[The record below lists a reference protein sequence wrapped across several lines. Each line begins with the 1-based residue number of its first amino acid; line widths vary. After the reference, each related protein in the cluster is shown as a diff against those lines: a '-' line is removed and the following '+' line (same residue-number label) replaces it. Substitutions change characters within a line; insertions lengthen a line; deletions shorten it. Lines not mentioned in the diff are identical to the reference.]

1 MLAACYAHRGGRL
14 LTITLVAQAIG
25 TLEDGGVDR
34 MAWELA
40 AMKVK
45 LTTSLVVMR

>member
-1 MLAACYAHRGGRL
+1 MLAACYAHRCGRL
-14 LTITLVAQAIG
+14 LTITLVARAMG

-40 AMKVK
+40 TMKVK
-45 LTTSLVVMR
+45 LPASRVVPR